1 MNIQKILPACAVAMG
16 VALVMATSAFTKA
29 PTNKS
34 GDTLYT
40 FQYNAPSGMHPYS
53 QANVENVANWSY
65 TTSTSCNGVNV
76 EACGLQVPESYV
88 DDPIGSPTL
97 DASIDISATES
108 SSNVAYVSG
117 TAAGSNATISNKS
130 N

>member
-1 MNIQKILPACAVAMG
+1 MNIQKVLPACAVAMG
-16 VALVMATSAFTKA
+16 VALVLATSAFKEA

-34 GDTLYT
+34 GETLYT
-40 FQYNAPSGMHPYS
+40 FQYNPPAGMHPYA

-65 TTSTSCNGVNV
+65 TTSTTCNGLNV

-88 DDPIGSPTL
+88 DDPTGSPTL
-97 DASIDISATES
+97 DASINISATES
-108 SSNVAYVSG
+108 SANVAYVSG
-117 TAAGSNATISNKS
+117 TDAGSAATISNKS